1 MSSPENLQS
10 DAVERVVELL
20 SAAAKPLTFGN
31 LKKDARMDEGALRN
45 ALEMATAQGRAF
57 RWPDY
62 RRRQYF
68 WSQSAEQAAR
78 QAVLETSSRLALS
91 QTALI
96 GQARKR
102 VPGLSP
108 EAMRPIVVNLVAEG
122 QLRKVGAFSAG
133 KLLVRPGE
141 TAAYSASAR
150 AFIEGKFRKAGLD
163 PAAFF
168 GSLPGSLPDPVS
180 AAPPPREDQPAPPA
194 PANAA
199 ELLLGAVRSMQPSEG
214 VPVTAQRLRHHL
226 PALAKSEFDAAA
238 LELRRNRQVF
248 LTLHHDPF
256 SLPQPERDLLIDG
269 GDGTYYVSIAIR

>member
-1 MSSPENLQS
+1 MSSPENLRP

-20 SAAAKPLTFGN
+20 SAAAKPLTFGQ
-31 LKKDARMDEGALRN
+31 LKKDARMDEGALRD

-57 RWPDY
+57 RWPEY

-68 WSQSAEQAAR
+68 WSQSAEHVAR

-96 GQARKR
+96 EQARKR
-102 VPGLSP
+102 VRGFSQ
-108 EAMRPIVVNLVAEG
+108 EAMRPILVNLVAEG
-122 QLRKVGAFSAG
+122 HLRKVGALSAG
-133 KLLVRPGE
+133 QVLIRPGE

-150 AFIEGKFRKAGLD
+150 AFVEGKFRKAGLD

-168 GSLPGSLPDPVS
+168 GPQ
-180 AAPPPREDQPAPPA
+180 PPRQDQPAA
-194 PANAA
+194 PASANQA
-199 ELLLGAVRSMQPSEG
+199 ELLLGAVRAMQPSEG
-214 VPVTAQRLRHHL
+214 VPVTAQRLRHRL
-226 PALAKSEFDAAA
+226 PALGKSELDAAA
-238 LELRRNRQVF
+238 LELRRNQQVF